1 MAKFILYEGASDDPM
16 RQTMRLVEGEDIN
29 EVWERNKER
38 ALCVQQ
44 YRPEDMPHQ
53 EPLDE
58 TKLKRPQ
65 PVWSA

>member
-38 ALCVQQ
+38 ALCIQQ
-44 YRPEDMPHQ
+44 FIEDPMLQ
-53 EPLDE
+53 EPIDE
-58 TKLKRPQ
+58 AKLRRGM
-65 PVWSA
+65 PVWAA